1 MCSVTLEVFWARH
14 KMRLWLS
21 GILLGSVWWY
31 HQNSA
36 QQFAA
41 APTNLDQSGYVRV
54 KNHECKIPPI
64 QQEVDKT
71 NVYVNKGNK
80 HCKESRS
87 LCNTDICLPFDV

>member
-1 MCSVTLEVFWARH
+1 ME
-14 KMRLWLS
+14 LWLS
-21 GILLGSVWWY
+21 GILLASIWW
-31 HQNSA
+31 HHKSSA
-36 QQFAA
+36 QPSEAIAA
-41 APTNLDQSGYVRV
+41 NLEQTAYVRV